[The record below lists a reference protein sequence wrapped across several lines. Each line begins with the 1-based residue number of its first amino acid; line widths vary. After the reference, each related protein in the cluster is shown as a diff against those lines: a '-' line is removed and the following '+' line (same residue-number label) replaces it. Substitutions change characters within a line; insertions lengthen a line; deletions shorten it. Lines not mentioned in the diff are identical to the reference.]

1 VKAQASLITKG
12 IYLIIALVA
21 ISIFFY
27 QIFSFSSSSKAI
39 ESETNFVEK
48 AVTLL
53 DVISTSS
60 TCLGYTEENELNI
73 PISSVAHKTI
83 DVNKIEEFS
92 QKYKDIEP
100 PCARDYENGYEIVVR
115 MFGSDLDTTKRC
127 YKLQEKV
134 WRFGS
139 LNFSEGDALRNVIEV
154 SLPVSIRLNASYQ
167 QPGEIRIK
175 LVDGELEEFSGAI
188 NKVCN
193 TGISIRKRMSFSYP
207 TYTNQNSVCQEMQH
221 KLICR
226 KISCPATSQ
235 KFESGSYEIVL
246 NKNGDIVE
254 IK

>member
-1 VKAQASLITKG
+1 MKAQASLITKG
-12 IYLIIALVA
+12 IYLVIALVA
-21 ISIFFY
+21 ISVFSY
-27 QIFSFSSSSKAI
+27 QILSFSSSNKAR
-39 ESETNFVEK
+39 ESETNFLEK

-60 TCLGYTEENELNI
+60 TCLGYTEENELKML
-73 PISSVAHKTI
+73 ISSVAHRTL

-92 QKYKDIEP
+92 QKYNIIEP

-115 MFGSDLDTTKRC
+115 MFGSDLNTTKR
-127 YKLQEKV
+127 YYTLQEKV

-139 LNFSEGDALRNVIEV
+139 INFSEGDALRNMVEV

-175 LVDGELEEFSGAI
+175 LVDGELEEFSGI
-188 NKVCN
+188 VNKVCD
-193 TGISIRKRMSFSYP
+193 TGIPARKRVSFSYS
-207 TYTNQNSVCQEMQH
+207 TYTDQDNVCQEMQH
-221 KLICR
+221 RLMCR

-235 KFESGSYEIVL
+235 RFEPGIYEIAL